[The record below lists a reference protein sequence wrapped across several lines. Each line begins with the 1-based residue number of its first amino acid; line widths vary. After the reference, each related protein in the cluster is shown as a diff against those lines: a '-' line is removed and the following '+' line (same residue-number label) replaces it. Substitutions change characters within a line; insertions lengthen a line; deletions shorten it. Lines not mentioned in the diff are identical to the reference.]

1 MLFADKNVL
10 VLHSY
15 HHGLEWTDSISKG
28 LISAFDKSKEKTN
41 LYFEYLDSKRHFET
55 SFLNQTFQY
64 FLLKHGDTSFDAII
78 VSDNDALAFVNQYG
92 NELFPNKPV
101 IFCGINNFTPQL
113 VAKLPQSTGV
123 KEIIDYH
130 GTLSLAH
137 TLFPKKD
144 KVMVVLDNTLTA
156 NKILTEMREV
166 EKSFSQQFQFCYMW
180 DFSDAELATFV
191 EKNKET
197 LLVYL
202 LSYNRD
208 KKGNFFS
215 YSDSVIKIQEI
226 FTPNV
231 PIFGSWD
238 FFLDKGIVGGVITT
252 GFMQGKM
259 AGEMAIQV
267 LEGAEVNNIALLSNA
282 GKDSI
287 ILDYKVMQKFSL
299 KAPDTL
305 LHVNYINEP
314 THFFTQYKA
323 AILVVGFCFFISSL
337 LLLVMVIKNREK
349 NKILEQTNELLDQKV
364 QLSLQ
369 ESEKSEKLFRFIAD
383 SSPYVIW
390 IIDTEHTL
398 TYINGKVKEYFMHEP
413 ENIIG
418 TQNFKFLQEAY
429 LAEVYQH
436 IKTLKEDLSIEYV
449 QFEFYCA
456 FLDKHMKNYIIPI
469 HASDGGRA
477 GYKGVMSDITQEK
490 VKLDLLKQEAQTDY
504 LTGLLNRTTFE
515 KKLFSV
521 FQEMKKENKELS
533 LLMIDIDYFKKIN
546 DTYGHLI
553 GDFVLKKVA
562 KYLST
567 YFRKSDFIFRY
578 GGEEF
583 VVLLPDISM
592 ESAIA
597 SAQKIRKLISEQVF
611 RVEEKDVLITVSI
624 GLSMLNKD
632 DRSINSVMI
641 RADEALYKAKRSGR
655 NRVETH

>member
-1 MLFADKNVL
+1 M
-10 VLHSY
+10 
-15 HHGLEWTDSISKG
+15 
-28 LISAFDKSKEKTN
+28 
-41 LYFEYLDSKRHFET
+41 
-55 SFLNQTFQY
+55 
-64 FLLKHGDTSFDAII
+64 LKHGNTSFDVII

-113 VAKLPQSTGV
+113 VSKLPQSTGV
-123 KEIIDYH
+123 KEIVDYH

-137 TLFPKKD
+137 TLFPQKD
-144 KVMVVLDNTLTA
+144 KVMVGLDNTLTA
-156 NKILTEMREV
+156 DKILTEMREV
-166 EKSFSQQFQFCYMW
+166 EKSFSQQFQFYYIW
-180 DFSDAELATFV
+180 DFSDEELATFV
-191 EKNKET
+191 AQNKET

-215 YSDSVIKIQEI
+215 YSESILKMQEI
-226 FTPNV
+226 FTPSI

-238 FFLDKGIVGGVITT
+238 FFLDKGIVGGVITS
-252 GFMQGKM
+252 GFNQGKM
-259 AGEMAIQV
+259 AGELAVEV
-267 LEGAEVNNIALLSNA
+267 LEGAQVNNIALLSNL
-282 GKDSI
+282 GKDSV

-299 KAPDTL
+299 KAPNTL
-305 LHVNYINEP
+305 LHVSYINKP
-314 THFFTQYKA
+314 IDFLTHYKTGMIAIGLFFF
-323 AILVVGFCFFISSL
+323 LFSSSML
-337 LLLVMVIKNREK
+337 IMIIKNRKK
-349 NKILEQTNELLDQKV
+349 NKLLEETNELLDQKV
-364 QLSLQ
+364 QLALQ
-369 ESEKSEKLFRFIAD
+369 ESAKNEKLFRFIAD

-398 TYINGKVKEYFMHEP
+398 TYINSKVKEYFMHEP
-413 ENIIG
+413 TNIIG
-418 TQNFKFLQEAY
+418 TQNFQFLQEAY
-429 LAEVYQH
+429 LAEVHQH
-436 IKTLKEDLSIEYV
+436 IKKLQEDLSIEYV
-449 QFEFYCA
+449 QFEFYCT

-469 HASDGGRA
+469 HASDGGHA
-477 GYKGVMSDITQEK
+477 GYKGVMRDITQEK
-490 VKLDLLKQEAQTDY
+490 IKLDLLKQEAQTDY

-515 KKLFSV
+515 KKLLSV

-533 LLMIDIDYFKKIN
+533 LLMVDIDYFKKIN

-562 KYLST
+562 NYLTT

-592 ESAIA
+592 ESAIS

-611 RVEEKDVLITVSI
+611 RVEEKDIVITVSI